1 MLGFYEKFVKPLIE
15 LDKVHKNYV
24 MGKATVKAL
33 RGLSLKID
41 EDEFVAMVG
50 ASGSGKSTAM
60 HLMGCLDIPTHG
72 KVFFEGK
79 NILHLSSDEL
89 AKIRRE
95 RIGFVFQTFN
105 LMNNMS
111 ALDNVLLP
119 TVFKNDGVDY
129 EKRAKNLL
137 REVGLSHR
145 TKHKPTELSGGERQR
160 IAIARSLINN
170 PEVVFADEPTGNLD
184 SVTGR
189 KVMSFLKKVNKVRKK
204 TIVIVT
210 HDLDLANQ
218 ANRIIKLKDGARV

>member
-1 MLGFYEKFVKPLIE
+1 MNPLIE
-15 LDKVHKNYV
+15 LHNVHKNYV
-24 MGKATVKAL
+24 MGKAIVRAL

-60 HLMGCLDIPTHG
+60 HLMGCLDTPSTG
-72 KVFFEGK
+72 KVVFEGK
-79 NILHLSSDEL
+79 DILHLSSNEL
-89 AKIRRE
+89 AKVRRE

-119 TVFKNDGVDY
+119 TVFKSDGVDY
-129 EKRAKNLL
+129 DKRAKNLL
-137 REVGLSHR
+137 KEVGLSHR
-145 TKHKPTELSGGERQR
+145 ITHKPSELSGGERQR
-160 IAIARSLINN
+160 IAIARSLIND

-189 KVMSFLKKVNKVRKK
+189 KVMTFLKKVNKVREK

-210 HDLDLANQ
+210 HDLELAKQ
-218 ANRIIKLKDGARV
+218 ADRIIKLKDGERV